1 MLELPDVR
9 KLRVL
14 REVAARGTI
23 AAAADAL
30 GMTASAASQ
39 QLASLERQAG
49 GVELVVRTGRSV
61 TLTPTALR
69 LVEHTERVLE
79 HLEAAR
85 VDLST
90 DPEDVSG
97 ELHLASF
104 ATAIG
109 AIVAPALPALRER
122 FPRLDVG
129 VIEQDPERALA
140 ALATG
145 TIDLAL
151 VADYDLLPSMAP
163 AGASLE
169 LLLEEPMRLVLPERL
184 DPHGAPVSLADL
196 ADERWIAAT
205 TGTSCNLFVHRAC
218 HQAGFD
224 PQVWSLSGD
233 YGVIIRLVA
242 AGAGVALIPS
252 IAQTHLPPGVVI
264 ADLDQRAVRRI
275 HIATRAGSQHHPGV
289 NAVVEELRH
298 AAHTVSL
305 EVAIATPSLTPSH
318 ETRRS
323 GEPS

>member
-1 MLELPDVR
+1 MLDFPDVR

-14 REVAARGTI
+14 REVASRGTI

-85 VDLST
+85 IDLST
-90 DPEDVSG
+90 DPEDISG

-104 ATAIG
+104 ATGIG
-109 AIVAPALPALRER
+109 ALVAPALPVLRER
-122 FPRLDVG
+122 YPRLDVA
-129 VIEQDPERALA
+129 VIERDPENALP

-151 VADYDLLPSMAP
+151 IADYDLLPSIAP
-163 AGASLE
+163 VGASLE
-169 LLLEEPMRLVLPERL
+169 VLLEEPMRLVLPDRL
-184 DPHGAPVSLADL
+184 APRAGEGVSLADL
-196 ADERWIAAT
+196 AGERWIAASA
-205 TGTSCNLFVHRAC
+205 GTSCNLFVHRAC

-224 PQVWSLSGD
+224 PQIWGLSGD
-233 YGVIIRLVA
+233 YGVIIKLVA

-252 IAQTHLPPGVVI
+252 IAQTTLPPGVVI

-289 NAVVEELRH
+289 SAVVEELRH
-298 AAHTVSL
+298 AASTLSL
-305 EVAIATPSLTPSH
+305 EMAIAAPALTPPH
-318 ETRRS
+318 EALES
-323 GEPS
+323 

>member
-1 MLELPDVR
+1 MLDLPDVR

-39 QLASLERQAG
+39 HLAALEKQA

-90 DPEDVSG
+90 NPDDVSG

-109 AIVAPALPALRER
+109 AIVAPALPKLRELH
-122 FPRLDVG
+122 PRLDIG
-129 VIEQDPERALA
+129 VIERDPEQALP

-151 VADYDLLPSMAP
+151 VADYDLLPSIAP
-163 AGASLE
+163 VGASLE

-184 DPHGAPVSLADL
+184 DPRGAAVDL
-196 ADERWIAAT
+196 ASLREERWIAASS
-205 TGTSCNLFVHRAC
+205 GSSCNLFVHRAC

-224 PQVWSLSGD
+224 PQIWSLSGD

-252 IAQTHLPPGVVI
+252 IAQTSLPPGVVI
-264 ADLDQRAVRRI
+264 ADLEERAVRRI
-275 HIATRAGSQHHPGV
+275 HVATRSGSQHHPGV
-289 NAVVEELRH
+289 RAVVEQLRT

-305 EVAIATPSLTPSH
+305 ELALAAPARTPVH
-318 ETRRS
+318 ERRARS
-323 GEPS
+323 

>member
-1 MLELPDVR
+1 MLDLPDVR

-14 REVAARGTI
+14 REVASRGTI

-39 QLASLERQAG
+39 QLAALEKQA

-69 LVEHTERVLE
+69 LVEHTERVIE

-90 DPEDVSG
+90 DPGDISG

-109 AIVAPALPALRER
+109 AIVAPALPVLRER
-122 FPRLDVG
+122 YPMLDIG
-129 VIEQDPERALA
+129 VIERDPENALP

-151 VADYDLLPSMAP
+151 VADYDLLPSIAP
-163 AGASLE
+163 VGASLE

-184 DPHGAPVSLADL
+184 DPKGRPVALESLASQ
-196 ADERWIAAT
+196 RWIAAS

-224 PQVWSLSGD
+224 PQIWSLSGD
-233 YGVIIRLVA
+233 YGVIKRLVA

-252 IAQTHLPPGVVI
+252 IALRDVPPDVVV
-264 ADLDQRAVRRI
+264 ADLEQRAVRRI
-275 HIATRAGSQHHPGV
+275 HIATRAGSHNHPGV
-289 NAVVEELRH
+289 RAIVEELRSVAKTVALELAL
-298 AAHTVSL
+298 AA
-305 EVAIATPSLTPSH
+305 PSAPPPRIR
-318 ETRRS
+318 TRD
-323 GEPS
+323 

>member
-1 MLELPDVR
+1 MLDLPDVR

-14 REVAARGTI
+14 REVASRGTI

-85 VDLST
+85 IDLST
-90 DPEDVSG
+90 DPADISG

-109 AIVAPALPALRER
+109 AIVAPALPELRER
-122 FPRLDVG
+122 YPRLDIG
-129 VIEQDPERALA
+129 LIERDPESALP

-151 VADYDLLPSMAP
+151 VADYDLLPSIAP
-163 AGASLE
+163 VGASLE

-184 DPHGAPVSLADL
+184 DPAGRPVALAEL
-196 ADERWIAAT
+196 ANERWIAAT
-205 TGTSCNLFVHRAC
+205 TGTSCNLFVNRAC

-224 PQVWSLSGD
+224 PQIWSLSGD

-252 IAQTHLPPGVVI
+252 IAQTALPPGVVI
-264 ADLDQRAVRRI
+264 ADLEQRAVRRI

-289 NAVVEELRH
+289 NVVVEALRRS
-298 AAHTVSL
+298 ARTVSL
-305 EVAIATPSLTPSH
+305 ELALAAPSKTPAH
-318 ETRRS
+318 EAGQT
-323 GEPS
+323 GEM